1 MPLSTTGSVTKPP
14 RQPPASL
21 LDIYA
26 QQQQLRQY
34 SNQRA
39 QLTPMQIQSLYSV
52 RNSRGSAAES
62 SAAANG
68 NESTLQRPGGKSSAT
83 DRVTVLFESTSFSI
97 HDATADASGEAPAS
111 RSGSAEQMSFAEM
124 VSSLPPPTTV

>member
-1 MPLSTTGSVTKPP
+1 MGNETKLT

-39 QLTPMQIQSLYSV
+39 QLTPSQIQSLFMGRSA
-52 RNSRGSAAES
+52 RGSAAES
-62 SAAANG
+62 SATANG
-68 NESTLQRPGGKSSAT
+68 TEITMQRPGGKSSVS

-97 HDATADASGEAPAS
+97 QDTSADANGGSEAAS
-111 RSGSAEQMSFAEM
+111 AGGARPAEQMSFAEM